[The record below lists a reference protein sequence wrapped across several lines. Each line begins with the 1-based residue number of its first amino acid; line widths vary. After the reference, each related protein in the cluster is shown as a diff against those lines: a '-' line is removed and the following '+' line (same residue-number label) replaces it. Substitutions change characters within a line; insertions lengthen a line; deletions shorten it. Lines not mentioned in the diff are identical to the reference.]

1 MLITTLSQVTIAKHV
16 WDPKDLSTLKA
27 APIKNARVNKKDIDD
42 FQKVLDNLGIN
53 GKATES
59 MASPNW
65 FMVTGK
71 FSFSE
76 FMKAIQVM
84 NYARVSLEKPFEGY
98 AIESML

>member
-1 MLITTLSQVTIAKHV
+1 MLITTLSQVTVAKHM
-16 WDPKDLSTLKA
+16 WDPKGLSSLKV
-27 APIKNARVNKKDIDD
+27 APIQNVRVNKRDIED

-53 GKATES
+53 GKAMES

-76 FMKAIQVM
+76 FMMAIQVM
-84 NYARVSLEKPFEGY
+84 NYAQVSIEKPFEGY

>member
-1 MLITTLSQVTIAKHV
+1 MLITTLSQVTVAKHM
-16 WDPKDLSTLKA
+16 WNPNDLSSLKA
-27 APIKNARVNKKDIDD
+27 APIQNARVNKKDVED
-42 FQKVLDNLGIN
+42 FQKVLDNLGIK
-53 GKATES
+53 GKVVES